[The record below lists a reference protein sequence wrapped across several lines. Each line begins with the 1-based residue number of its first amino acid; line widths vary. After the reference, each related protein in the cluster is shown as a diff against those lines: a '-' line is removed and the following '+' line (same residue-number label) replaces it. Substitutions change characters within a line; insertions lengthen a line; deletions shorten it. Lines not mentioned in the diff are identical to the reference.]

1 MPSDSIEILNPSGR
15 LHSAA
20 IPLAP
25 RPATLAGLRPGVLE
39 NRKANARLLLETMVE
54 GLRERAELGGLT
66 VRSKNASAPAPG
78 SVIDAF
84 AKEADFVLV
93 GSCD

>member
-1 MPSDSIEILNPSGR
+1 
-15 LHSAA
+15 
-20 IPLAP
+20 
-25 RPATLAGLRPGVLE
+25 
-39 NRKANARLLLETMVE
+39 MVE